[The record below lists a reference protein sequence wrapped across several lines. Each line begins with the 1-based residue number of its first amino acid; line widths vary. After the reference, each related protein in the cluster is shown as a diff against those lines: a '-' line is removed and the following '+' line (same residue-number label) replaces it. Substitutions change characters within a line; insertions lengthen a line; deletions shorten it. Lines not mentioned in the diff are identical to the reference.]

1 MTPGSGGR
9 VLYVLFGSVV
19 FVRRAREFETR
30 KPDLCAWNSFVGKL
44 LRSGIDAGPGSRA
57 RRLSNLQSGF
67 TLTIVYWNRL
77 CMRKARPMSPAMR
90 SLPVMNAIWPFS
102 LPLSMSR

>member
-1 MTPGSGGR
+1 MTPVIGRR
-9 VLYVLFGSVV
+9 VLYLLFGSVV
-19 FVRRAREFETR
+19 PVRRAREFDPQ
-30 KPDLCAWNSFVGKL
+30 PDLYAWNSFVGKL
-44 LRSGIDAGPGSRA
+44 QRSSIDAGPGSRA

-67 TLTIVYWNRL
+67 TLTLVYWNRL